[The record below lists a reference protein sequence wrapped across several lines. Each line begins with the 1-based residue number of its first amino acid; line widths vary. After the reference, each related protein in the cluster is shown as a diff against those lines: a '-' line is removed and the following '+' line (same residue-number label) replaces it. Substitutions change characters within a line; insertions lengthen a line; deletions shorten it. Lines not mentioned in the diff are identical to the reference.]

1 MSVQRLTHIG
11 ICVSDWKRS
20 LVFYRDLLGFELV
33 SEVAFAGEPSA
44 TLLEL
49 ADVAFRAVYLER
61 DGVRIE
67 LLDFDAPG
75 SEGSGEPRPMNELG
89 LTHLSLRVSDLD
101 ALVERFEEASVR
113 VLRGTRIDVPEA
125 RTAAVFV
132 TDPDGTRIELV
143 EAPGDPAQPPAAP
156 R

>member
-33 SEVAFAGEPSA
+33 SVVAFAGEPSA
-44 TLLEL
+44 PLLEL

-75 SEGSGEPRPMNELG
+75 SEGNGEPRPMNELG